1 MVRIVWNH
9 PTIQLFNYP
18 TIQLY
23 TPAFIN
29 YNIDR
34 HSRMD
39 QPQQEE
45 TTPSERRFKKIS
57 LTGLRFLL
65 SYLKPYKGK
74 FAVSMIA
81 LLFSSFAG
89 LAFPG
94 MSGKLVDA
102 AQHPSDELLNNL
114 NWLALIFLG
123 ILVVQAIFSYI
134 RTYYLQEVSERG
146 LADLRKDLYTH
157 IIALPIDFFH
167 RNRVGDLTSRL
178 GTDITAIQSTLTT
191 TLSEMIRQFILLVG
205 GIILVILISPKLTL
219 VILGALP
226 IVVLLAVMFGRV
238 IRKSSKQVQE
248 HYSELNTIA
257 EETFQAI
264 SVVKA
269 FTAEV
274 REAKRFDN
282 KLETIISVSMKVARA
297 RGAFIA
303 FVVFLLFGGIIGVIW
318 YGGTLVQANAITTGE
333 LLSFVLY
340 AAFVGGAMGSFA
352 DLYGNFQRTLGYAER
367 IQDILKEPTELVA
380 DLASSSTKT
389 AGHIQFKE
397 ISFAYPTRP
406 GTNVVENISLDIPA
420 GTSLAIVGPSGA
432 GKSTLAN
439 LLTRFYDPAEG
450 SLLIDGKSIT
460 ELPLA
465 EYRSMVAVVPQEVIL
480 FGGTIM
486 ENILYGRYNAT
497 EEEAREA
504 ARKANAL
511 EFIERFP
518 EGFETVVGERGVQLS
533 GGQRQRIAIAR
544 AILKDPAILILDEAT
559 SALDTESES
568 LVQEALR
575 RVMQDR
581 TTLIIAHR
589 LSTIRDANNIAVLRN
604 GKIVEHGTYDALVGQ
619 DGIFARMV
627 ALQRN
632 GEEIVGS
639 EVI

>member
-1 MVRIVWNH
+1 
-9 PTIQLFNYP
+9 
-18 TIQLY
+18 
-23 TPAFIN
+23 
-29 YNIDR
+29 
-34 HSRMD
+34 MD

-45 TTPSERRFKKIS
+45 TTPPERRFKPLS
-57 LTGLRFLL
+57 LSGLRFLL
-65 SYLKPYKGK
+65 GYLKPYKGE

-102 AQHPSDELLNNL
+102 AQHPSDDLLNNL
-114 NWLALIFLG
+114 DALAAIFLG
-123 ILVVQAIFSYI
+123 VLIVQAIFSYI

-157 IIALPIDFFH
+157 ILALPIDFFH

-178 GTDITAIQSTLTT
+178 GTDVTAIQATVTT

-219 VILGALP
+219 VIIGALP
-226 IVVLLAVMFGRV
+226 VVVVLAVFFGRA

-248 HYSELNTIA
+248 HYAELNTIA

-274 REAKRFDN
+274 REAKRFDR
-282 KLETIISVSMKVARA
+282 KLTTIIDVSLRVARA

-303 FVVFLLFGGIIGVIW
+303 FVVFLLFGGIIAVIW
-318 YGGTLVQANAITTGE
+318 YGGTLVQSGTISTGE

-340 AAFVGGAMGSFA
+340 AAFVSGAMGSFA
-352 DLYGNFQRTLGYAER
+352 DLYGNLQRALGYAER
-367 IQDILKEPTELVA
+367 IRDILGEKMEPVA
-380 DLASSSTKT
+380 DLGSSAVKS
-389 AGHIQFKE
+389 AGHIEFRNV
-397 ISFAYPTRP
+397 SFAYPTRP
-406 GTNVVENISLDIPA
+406 DSSVIEGISLDIPG

-439 LLTRFYDPAEG
+439 LLTRFYDPTEG
-450 SLLIDGKSIT
+450 EILIDGKRIT
-460 ELPLA
+460 EIPLA

-486 ENILYGRYNAT
+486 ENILYGRFDAT

-518 EGFETVVGERGVQLS
+518 QGFETIVGERGVQLS

-568 LVQEALR
+568 LVQDALE
-575 RVMQDR
+575 RVMRGR
-581 TTLIIAHR
+581 TTFVIAHR
-589 LSTIRDANNIAVLRN
+589 LSTIRNTDNIAVLRN
-604 GKIVEHGTYDALVGQ
+604 GQIVEKGSYEGLIGRDGT
-619 DGIFARMV
+619 FARMV

-632 GEEIVGS
+632 SDEFGQETIVAP
-639 EVI
+639 